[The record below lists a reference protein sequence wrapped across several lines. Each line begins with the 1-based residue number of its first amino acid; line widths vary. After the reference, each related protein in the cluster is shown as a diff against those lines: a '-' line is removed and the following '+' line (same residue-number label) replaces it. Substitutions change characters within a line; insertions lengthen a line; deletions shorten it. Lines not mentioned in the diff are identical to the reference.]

1 MTDQTIRAVPDGF
14 AEIDHGMTN
23 FDHAVDDGFE
33 ERLRNEPV
41 WGRHAAWNFN
51 GRVWF
56 EDGVFHEQVWRCQ
69 QPRAYFSAP
78 TLAGLMEMVCDA
90 YGWE

>member
-1 MTDQTIRAVPDGF
+1 MTSIKTVPEGYT
-14 AEIDHGMTN
+14 EIDLGMTN
-23 FDHAVDDGFE
+23 FDHSIDDGFE
-33 ERLRNEPV
+33 HRLRGEPV

-56 EDGVFHEQVWRCQ
+56 EDGVFHEQVWRYG
-69 QPRAYFSAP
+69 QPQAHFSAP
-78 TLAGLMEMVCDA
+78 TLTELMETVSDE

>member
-1 MTDQTIRAVPDGF
+1 VNDIARSVPEGY
-14 AEIDHGMTN
+14 AEINLGMSN
-23 FDHAVDDGFE
+23 FDHSIDEGFE
-33 ERLRNEPV
+33 ERLRNERI

-56 EDGVFHEQVWRCQ
+56 EDGEFHEQVWRYG
-69 QPRAYFSAP
+69 QPVEHFSGA
-78 TLAGLMEMVCDA
+78 TLAELMGSVSNE